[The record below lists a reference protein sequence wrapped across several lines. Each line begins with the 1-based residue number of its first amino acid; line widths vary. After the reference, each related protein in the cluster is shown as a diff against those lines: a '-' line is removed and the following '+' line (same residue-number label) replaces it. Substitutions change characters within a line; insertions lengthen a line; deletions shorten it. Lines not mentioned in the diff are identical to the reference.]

1 MSGRGDYLAVDM
13 GASGVRLIHGAFDG
27 ARFALTE
34 LDRFENG
41 PVRVLGDLHWDVL
54 GLWRQ
59 LRQGLARFGRDG
71 GEPPA
76 GVGVDTWGVD
86 FALLDERGSLL
97 GTPFHYRDRRTQG
110 MPELLARRIS
120 SERMYAC
127 TGIQVMQIN
136 TMYQLLAMA
145 EANDPRLSDA
155 ARLLMMPDLFA
166 YWLSGVQAG
175 EYTIA
180 STSQML
186 DATRRE
192 WATGLLAEIGLPE
205 SILPPLVIPG
215 SVLGNLHPDLA
226 DAIPGFEETQVIA
239 VGGHDTASAVAAIPE
254 LDESSAFISSGT
266 WSLVGVEVGEPVLDQ
281 RARELNFTNEGGV
294 GGTIRL
300 LKNVA
305 GLWLLQ
311 ESRRRW
317 RREGLEVGWQEI
329 LARAEAA
336 PAFRSII
343 DPDAPE
349 FLSPD
354 DMVAAIAGHC
364 RRIRQPEPDG
374 VGPVVR
380 CCLESLALRYRWVL
394 DALEELTGRNVE
406 TIRIVGGGSRN
417 DLLNQLTADA
427 CGRPVVA
434 GPVEAT
440 ALGNLMVQAIA
451 TGRLAGV
458 EAGRQAVADSVHL
471 RRFEPTPHAGTR
483 DAWQEAYDRF
493 RAVVT
498 R

>member
-1 MSGRGDYLAVDM
+1 VSGRGDYLAVDM
-13 GASGVRLIHGAFDG
+13 GASGVRLIHGGFDG
-27 ARFALTE
+27 GRFVLSE
-34 LDRFENG
+34 LERFENG

-59 LRQGLARFGRDG
+59 LQQSLARFASDG
-71 GEPPA
+71 GVPPA
-76 GVGVDTWGVD
+76 GIGVDTWGVD

-97 GTPFHYRDRRTQG
+97 GNPFHYRDRRTQG
-110 MPELLARRIS
+110 MPELLAGRIS
-120 SERMYAC
+120 PERVYAC

-136 TMYQLLAMA
+136 TVYQLLAMA
-145 EANDPRLSDA
+145 EANDPRLAAA

-186 DATRRE
+186 DAARRE
-192 WATGLLAEIGLPE
+192 WATGLLSEIGLPAA
-205 SILPPLVIPG
+205 ILPPMVEPG
-215 SVLGNLHPDLA
+215 SVLGSLHPDLA
-226 DAIPGFEETQVIA
+226 DAIPGFGEVQVIA

-254 LDESSAFISSGT
+254 LDDSSAFISSGT
-266 WSLVGVEVGEPVLDQ
+266 WSLVGVEVGEPVLSQ

-294 GGTIRL
+294 GGTVRL

-329 LARAEAA
+329 LAQAEAA

-343 DPDAPE
+343 DPDGPE

-354 DMVAAIAGHC
+354 DMVSAIAGHC
-364 RRIRQPEPDG
+364 RRTGQPEPDG
-374 VGPVVR
+374 VGAVVR

-394 DALEELTGRNVE
+394 DALEELSGRKIE
-406 TIRIVGGGSRN
+406 TVRIVGGGSRN

-440 ALGNLMVQAIA
+440 ALGNLMIQAIA
-451 TGRLAGV
+451 SGRLADI
-458 EAGRQAVADSVHL
+458 EAGRVAVAESVRR
-471 RRFEPTPHAGTR
+471 RRFEPGR
-483 DAWQEAYDRF
+483 EAPWREAFDRF
-493 RAVVT
+493 RAVAG

>member
-1 MSGRGDYLAVDM
+1 VSARGDYLAVDM

-27 ARFALTE
+27 GRFVLSE
-34 LDRFENG
+34 LERFENG

-54 GLWRQ
+54 GMWRRLQ
-59 LRQGLARFGRDG
+59 QSLVRFGQEG
-71 GEPPA
+71 GAPPV
-76 GVGVDTWGVD
+76 GIGVDTWGVD
-86 FALLDERGSLL
+86 FALLDEAGSLL
-97 GTPFHYRDRRTQG
+97 GNPFHYRDRRTRG
-110 MPELLARRIS
+110 MPEILARTIS
-120 SERMYAC
+120 PERLYAC

-136 TMYQLLAMA
+136 TIYQLLAMA

-186 DATRRE
+186 DAARRE
-192 WATGLLAEIGLPE
+192 WATGLLTKIGLPAG
-205 SILPPLVIPG
+205 ILPPLVEPG
-215 SVLGNLHPDLA
+215 SVLGNVHPDLA
-226 DAIPGFEETQVIA
+226 DAIPGFGDTQVIA
-239 VGGHDTASAVAAIPE
+239 VGSHDTASAVAAIPE

-266 WSLVGVEVGEPVLDQ
+266 WSLVGVEVGEPVLSQ

-329 LARAEAA
+329 LAQAEAA
-336 PAFRSII
+336 PAFLSII

-354 DMVAAIAGHC
+354 DMVSAIAGHC
-364 RRIRQPEPDG
+364 RRTGQPEPDG
-374 VGPVVR
+374 VGAVVR

-394 DALEELTGRNVE
+394 DALEELTGRNIE
-406 TIRIVGGGSRN
+406 TIRVVGGGSRN

-440 ALGNLMVQAIA
+440 ALGNLMIQAIA
-451 TGRLAGV
+451 TGRLADI
-458 EAGRQAVADSVHL
+458 EAGRRAVADSVRR
-471 RRFEPTPHAGTR
+471 RRFEPRPDGAL
-483 DAWQEAYDRF
+483 QEAFDRF
-493 RAVVT
+493 VSLAGR
-498 R
+498 

>member
-1 MSGRGDYLAVDM
+1 VSVRGDYLAVDM

-27 ARFALTE
+27 ARFALSE

-54 GLWRQ
+54 GLWQRLQ
-59 LRQGLARFGRDG
+59 QSLARFGREG
-71 GEPPA
+71 GVPA
-76 GVGVDTWGVD
+76 GIGVDTWGVD
-86 FALLDERGSLL
+86 FALLDERGGLL
-97 GTPFHYRDRRTQG
+97 GNPFHYRDRRTQG

-120 SERMYAC
+120 TDRLYAC

-136 TMYQLLAMA
+136 TIYQLLAMA
-145 EANDPRLSDA
+145 EANDPRLKGA
-155 ARLLMMPDLFA
+155 ARLLMMPDLYA

-186 DATRRE
+186 DAAKRE
-192 WATGLLAEIGLPE
+192 WATGLLSEIGLPA
-205 SILPPLVIPG
+205 SILPPLVDPG
-215 SVLGNLHPDLA
+215 SVLGYLHPGLA
-226 DAIPGFEETQVIA
+226 DAIPGFGEVRVIA

-266 WSLVGVEVGEPVLDQ
+266 WSLVGVEVGEPVLRQ

-294 GGTIRL
+294 GGTVRL

-329 LARAEAA
+329 LARAETA

-349 FLSPD
+349 FLSPN
-354 DMVAAIAGHC
+354 DMVSAIAGHC
-364 RRIRQPEPDG
+364 RRTGQPEPDG
-374 VGPVVR
+374 VGAVVR

-394 DALEELTGRNVE
+394 DALEELTGRKIE

-440 ALGNLMVQAIA
+440 ALGNLMIQAIA
-451 TGRLAGV
+451 TGRLAGI
-458 EAGRQAVADSVHL
+458 EAGRLAVADSVRR
-471 RRFEPTPHAGTR
+471 RRFEPSREAP
-483 DAWQEAYDRF
+483 WQEAFDRF
-493 RAVVT
+493 SAVAGL
-498 R
+498 

>member
-1 MSGRGDYLAVDM
+1 VSARGDYLAVDM

-27 ARFALTE
+27 GRFALSDLE
-34 LDRFENG
+34 RFENG

-59 LRQGLARFGRDG
+59 LQQSLARFAREG
-71 GEPPA
+71 GAPPV
-76 GVGVDTWGVD
+76 GIGVDTWGVD
-86 FALLDERGSLL
+86 FGLLDERGSLL
-97 GTPFHYRDRRTQG
+97 GNPFHYRDRRTEG
-110 MPELLARRIS
+110 MPELLAARIS
-120 SERMYAC
+120 PERMYAC

-136 TMYQLLAMA
+136 TIYQLLAMA

-186 DATRRE
+186 DAARRE
-192 WATGLLAEIGLPE
+192 WATGLLSEIGLPA
-205 SILPPLVIPG
+205 SILPPLVNPG
-215 SVLGNLHPDLA
+215 SVLGNLHPGLA
-226 DAIPGFEETQVIA
+226 DEIPGFGEVQVIA
-239 VGGHDTASAVAAIPE
+239 VGGHDTASAVAAMPE

-266 WSLVGVEVGEPVLDQ
+266 WSLVGVEVGEPVLSQ

-294 GGTIRL
+294 GGTVRL

-317 RREGLEVGWQEI
+317 RREGLDVGWQEI
-329 LARAEAA
+329 LAQAEAA

-354 DMVAAIAGHC
+354 DMVSAIAGHC
-364 RRIRQPEPDG
+364 RRTGQPEPDG
-374 VGPVVR
+374 VGAVVR

-394 DALEELTGRNVE
+394 DALEELTGRNIE

-440 ALGNLMVQAIA
+440 ALGNLMIQAIA
-451 TGRLAGV
+451 TGRLADI
-458 EAGRQAVADSVHL
+458 EAGRVAVAESVRR
-471 RRFEPTPHAGTR
+471 RRFEPVR
-483 DAWQEAYDRF
+483 EAPWWEAFDRF
-493 RAVVT
+493 RAVAG